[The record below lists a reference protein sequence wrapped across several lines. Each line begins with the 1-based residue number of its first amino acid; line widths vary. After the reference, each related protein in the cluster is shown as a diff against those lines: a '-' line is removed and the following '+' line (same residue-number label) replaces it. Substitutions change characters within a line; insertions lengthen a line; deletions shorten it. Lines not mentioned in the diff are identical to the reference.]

1 MKHIAFKSLMLGATL
16 ATTLTA
22 CDENSWNDEY
32 LDGFDTPTITK
43 KETVAYTMTAADIKK
58 LANMPANIKL
68 AAERGESAELAAVAA
83 NGFFTSKVTPE
94 AYAPAWL
101 DSLSAVKGSIV
112 YWLSEKS
119 TLQLSFPTS
128 DALPAELSGIQN
140 GLQYTVTEADYQSVW
155 NSETD
160 FVEAF
165 APSKPASK
173 YLGDI
178 LDENLDYNVGDF
190 VVVTY
195 KQAGQDPVFG
205 GSSTPEPTPGFEM
218 SSTIGSLKVNA
229 SIEASGVVTALCKQ
243 GYILTDL
250 SGSTLVYYGNNFD
263 IDSYAVGQQ
272 RTVSGKGGCYG
283 GCLQIAPTGDEL
295 VGTQEYTYP
304 TPIEMTGEV
313 FEQFSVERQALK
325 ADNNGGA
332 PVYGEIK
339 GATFTQSGNYI
350 NFEVPGADKS
360 VAEGSGYQIPQNV
373 ADMLNF
379 GNPVDVRGYVI
390 GCSGKAYVTFLVTEV
405 NGQKPASAP
414 ALLLPSRAGLAITS
428 TEEKAVYK
436 GTDDG
441 WMPCNDV
448 FALTA
453 NDYAQMGVAS
463 NLTSAQA
470 ETFLPIYLAN
480 KFPYAQEGA
489 TYYIVYNF
497 KNGDNTIKN
506 FTSRANYTGT
516 EWTITTV
523 NTDMMQFVRAGKGD
537 GWSNWVYD
545 PSVYID
551 LPAGRGAS
559 SADFW
564 QACVDWAYEHV
575 DVPVFGAESIISGIG
590 YVTSYG

>member
-1 MKHIAFKSLMLGATL
+1 MKHIAFKSLMLGAAL

-58 LANMPANIKL
+58 MANMTANLKL

-83 NGFFTSKVTPE
+83 NGFFTSKITPE

-205 GSSTPEPTPGFEM
+205 GSSTPEPVPGFEM

-229 SIEASGVVTALCKQ
+229 AIEASGVVTALCKQ

-250 SGSTLVYYGNNFD
+250 SGSTLVYYGSSFD
-263 IDSYAVGQQ
+263 IESYAVGQ
-272 RTVSGKGGCYG
+272 
-283 GCLQIAPTGDEL
+283 
-295 VGTQEYTYP
+295 
-304 TPIEMTGEV
+304 
-313 FEQFSVERQALK
+313 
-325 ADNNGGA
+325 
-332 PVYGEIK
+332 
-339 GATFTQSGNYI
+339 
-350 NFEVPGADKS
+350 
-360 VAEGSGYQIPQNV
+360 
-373 ADMLNF
+373 
-379 GNPVDVRGYVI
+379 
-390 GCSGKAYVTFLVTEV
+390 
-405 NGQKPASAP
+405 
-414 ALLLPSRAGLAITS
+414 
-428 TEEKAVYK
+428 
-436 GTDDG
+436 
-441 WMPCNDV
+441 
-448 FALTA
+448 
-453 NDYAQMGVAS
+453 
-463 NLTSAQA
+463 
-470 ETFLPIYLAN
+470 
-480 KFPYAQEGA
+480 
-489 TYYIVYNF
+489 
-497 KNGDNTIKN
+497 
-506 FTSRANYTGT
+506 
-516 EWTITTV
+516 
-523 NTDMMQFVRAGKGD
+523 
-537 GWSNWVYD
+537 
-545 PSVYID
+545 
-551 LPAGRGAS
+551 
-559 SADFW
+559 
-564 QACVDWAYEHV
+564 
-575 DVPVFGAESIISGIG
+575 
-590 YVTSYG
+590 